1 MSARS
6 ASPPPSSPSHTPP
19 VSKNEKSSKGS
30 AFWLSFGSILL
41 CTCLSALDL
50 TAIGTMLPTIDEE
63 LGGSDM
69 FSWIGTAY
77 ALSSTA
83 FMPLSGNLAD
93 IFGRRS
99 TMLVSVALFA
109 LGRALAGS
117 AKTME
122 WLIAARTVQG
132 IGGGG
137 ILNLSDIII
146 SDLVPL
152 SERGTYQGLK
162 SLTWGLSSTLGPV
175 IGGSFAEKASWRWL
189 FYLNLPVSG
198 IAFGFVS
205 IFLRVRTPP
214 GSLASK
220 LRAVD
225 WIGNLIIIA
234 GTTLCNV
241 GLAWAG
247 TRYSW
252 SSVYVLV
259 PLIVGVVLIII
270 FLGHQR
276 YIASHPTIPWDVVSN
291 RVAFSGFL
299 GTFIHGVVAIAGIY
313 YMPTYFQA
321 VQGSSPLRS
330 GVQILPCSFFI
341 APTALFN
348 SVIVRRTKRYMAGN
362 VLGWVF
368 CLVGFGITSL
378 LGPNSRTAEW
388 AGYQIVSSI
397 GLGILFS
404 ATIWPVLA
412 PLPVERVASSLAF
425 YTFMRSFAQTW
436 GITICATILQN
447 QLKQNLPSDF
457 KTKFPANV
465 ELAYAIIKVIPTVD
479 EPLQSQ
485 LKLVFANGMSTIWKT
500 MVGISGAGLLS
511 VLIMKDV
518 PLPDRTDE
526 NFALEE
532 QAKPADEEAPASS

>member
-1 MSARS
+1 MSAV
-6 ASPPPSSPSHTPP
+6 ASSPSPSLTPTVAKDGKP
-19 VSKNEKSSKGS
+19 SKGS

-41 CTCLSALDL
+41 CTSLSALDL
-50 TAIGTMLPTIDEE
+50 TAIGTMLPTIDED
-63 LGGSDM
+63 LGGSDK

-93 IFGRRS
+93 IFGRRL
-99 TMLVSVALFA
+99 TMLLSVALFA
-109 LGRALAGS
+109 LGSALSGS

-162 SLTWGLSSTLGPV
+162 SLIWGLSSAIGPV

-198 IAFGFVS
+198 IAFGFVLTC
-205 IFLRVRTPP
+205 LRVRTPP
-214 GSLASK
+214 GSIASK
-220 LRAVD
+220 LQAVD

-247 TRYSW
+247 TRYAW
-252 SSVYVLV
+252 SDAHVLGPLV
-259 PLIVGVVLIII
+259 VGMVLIVL
-270 FLGHQR
+270 FLVHQR
-276 YIASHPTIPWDVVSN
+276 YIPSQPTIPWDVVSN
-291 RVAFSGFL
+291 RTTFSGFL
-299 GTFIHGVVAIAGIY
+299 GTFIHGIVGIAVIY
-313 YMPTYFQA
+313 YLPTYFQA

-330 GVQILPCSFFI
+330 GVQVLPTALFI
-341 APTALFN
+341 APTALVN
-348 SVIVRRTKRYMAGN
+348 SVIVRRTKRYLAGN
-362 VLGWVF
+362 YIAWVF
-368 CLVGFGITSL
+368 CIVGFGIMSL
-378 LGPNSRTAEW
+378 LGSNTPTAEW
-388 AGYQIVSSI
+388 VGYQIVTSI
-397 GLGILFS
+397 GIGILFS
-404 ATIWPVLA
+404 ATLWPVLA

-447 QLKQNLPSDF
+447 QLKQNVPSDF
-457 KTKFPANV
+457 KTQFPAGV
-465 ELAYAIIKVIPTVD
+465 ELAFALIKVIPTVD

-485 LKLVFANGMSTIWKT
+485 LKLSFANGMSIIWKT
-500 MVGISGAGLLS
+500 MIGISGAGLLS
-511 VLIMKDV
+511 VLIMKEV

-532 QAKPADEEAPASS
+532 KAKKADEEAASS